1 MNPRLHLKRV
11 VARGAVVVLAGVAV
25 VAVAGLF
32 GHRPSGPRLQGALAP
47 AGVSWDGPMA
57 GVSRD
62 LGPSGVSWD
71 VGAPGAQGSF

>member
-1 MNPRLHLKRV
+1 MNPRLRTKRV
-11 VARGAVVVLAGVAV
+11 IARGAVLMLAGVAL

-32 GHRPSGPRLQGALAP
+32 GQRPAGPRLQGALAP

-62 LGPSGVSWD
+62 LGPGGVSWD
-71 VGAPGAQGSF
+71 IGAQAAQGGF